1 MGRKAALVAL
11 GLWLAAGMV
20 AGGLLLLRHAP
31 YRVPEVDDVH
41 LRALTSELA
50 PGTFGVAHIM
60 YRSCACSSRTLTHL
74 LERGA
79 IPGVDELVLLVDD
92 DGASDPDDQRLVAAG
107 FRVTAITP
115 LTLKER
121 FAIHAAPVLVVAR
134 PDHSVAYIGGYN
146 RHKQEA
152 RYADVS
158 IIGDV
163 VHATE
168 AAPLPVFGCA
178 TTAALER

>member
-1 MGRKAALVAL
+1 MHRKAALVAL
-11 GLWLAAGMV
+11 GLWLVAGIV
-20 AGGLLLLRHAP
+20 AGGMLLLRHAP
-31 YRVPEVDDVH
+31 YRVPEADDVH
-41 LRALTSELA
+41 LRALTGELA
-50 PGTFGVAHIM
+50 PGKLGVAHIM
-60 YRSCACSSRTLTHL
+60 YRSCPCSARTITHL

-79 IPGVDELVLLVDD
+79 IPGVDELVLIVDD
-92 DGASDPDDQRLVAAG
+92 EGASDPDDQRLVTAG
-107 FRVTAITP
+107 FRVTPITP

-146 RHKQEA
+146 RHKQEP

-158 IIGDV
+158 IIQDV
-163 VHATE
+163 AQATDTS
-168 AAPLPVFGCA
+168 ALPVFGCA